1 MTAPTETRAA
11 RPPAYDAGTVGAPR
25 RGRHISA
32 AIAAAIL
39 SLVLGGYI
47 AVGVALVKAAYDPM
61 AGRPLT
67 YDALQRELDSALTLR
82 TAFSLRAGLAAVE
95 DSVIIDGRTGPI
107 LVRWDSLAVLDT
119 TVNPALRPHG
129 FLADEVRRYNDAQR
143 GRLRELEDAESIRGG
158 AQGRAALGAAS
169 GRPAFTAASGRPF
182 FVAQRRPAFSG
193 RIGRPV
199 LIDLRERH
207 NPSVFRSRL
216 MFTVDSAE
224 MGERIVLS
232 PRAVTAGMRVPS
244 PFETR
249 REVLITTKEAPER
262 FALLGARSAVL
273 LHGSGVTPGVAG
285 CPFSTRGDSIN
296 IQCRMPGSAR
306 REVLVAAREQSG
318 TSTLTVAGQYPV
330 HYDGERVTPGRTVAM
345 ASGGLLQL
353 PSRIIGRAPGAMALE
368 RTAVGTLAGTQ
379 WVNGRTVWRHSPDWS
394 TPFARHLVGPSGFGA
409 TSAQA
414 SGRIIPLSLDES
426 LLRDVQRNLE
436 QFTAGRRSVADLGFA
451 LAVIAHARTGEILAV
466 AELGESGPDAPSR
479 VLQAFNIG
487 SAIKP
492 LLTVAALAELP
503 ELGTLEIWNPGGTVN
518 ELWGHSFDRGFDV
531 GGACPVGWIDLRRF
545 LSCSSNLY
553 SASLVAAALQSRDVP
568 RPEFENGGSAP
579 FRLAGVTRNGRRPR
593 MPLDARGAID
603 PDTLN
608 RSALSF
614 GLDSLFGIAT
624 GIEAAIADLGRD
636 SAAWRGLAYHG
647 GGAASAPFGL
657 WPEQSRVGL
666 VLQGQRASLRQLVSV
681 ALGAG
686 EVRITPI
693 HLTQAFGRIV
703 TDRRLV
709 LTFVPSRDTLFAFDS
724 LGLARSPWYAAV
736 RGGLR
741 DVGESGTGAGLA
753 AAGRR
758 ILGPDIVFYGKTG
771 TLNTRPAVIRRRVVD
786 TLVVDDVRTV
796 ITGIR
801 TDTIAPVAV
810 KSLVFALG
818 KPGPARG
825 AALEC
830 GVVGTLYFRFGGDSR
845 AVDDVARA
853 FAEERLWRVL
863 RAHWDRLELC

>member
-1 MTAPTETRAA
+1 M
-11 RPPAYDAGTVGAPR
+11 
-25 RGRHISA
+25 
-32 AIAAAIL
+32 L
-39 SLVLGGYI
+39 
-47 AVGVALVKAAYDPM
+47 
-61 AGRPLT
+61 
-67 YDALQRELDSALTLR
+67 
-82 TAFSLRAGLAAVE
+82 
-95 DSVIIDGRTGPI
+95 IDGRRGPI
-107 LVRWDSLAVLDT
+107 LVRWDSLAVFDT
-119 TVNPALRPHG
+119 TINPALRPHG

-143 GRLRELEDAESIRGG
+143 TRVRRLVDSVSARGG
-158 AQGRAALGAAS
+158 ERRGNTAFPSVDAS
-169 GRPAFTAASGRPF
+169 PRPAVPRSLASPGMTGRRAGI
-182 FVAQRRPAFSG
+182 V
-193 RIGRPV
+193 
-199 LIDLRERH
+199 DLRERH
-207 NPSVFRSRL
+207 NRSVFRSRS
-216 MFTVDSAE
+216 MFVLDAGG
-224 MGERIVLS
+224 MNERIVLA

-249 REVLITTKEAPER
+249 REVLVTTKEAPER
-262 FALLGARSAVL
+262 LALLGARSSVML
-273 LHGSGVTPGVAG
+273 FGRGTTPGVAG
-285 CPFSTRGDSIN
+285 CPFTPRGDSVN

-306 REVLVAAREQSG
+306 REVLVAIDEENGA
-318 TSTLTVAGQYPV
+318 STLTVTGQYPV
-330 HYDGERVTPGRTVAM
+330 HYDGERVGPGHTIAM

-394 TPFARHLVGPSGFGA
+394 TPFARHLVGPGGFGA

-426 LLRDVQRNLE
+426 LLRDLQRNLE
-436 QFTAGRRSVADLGFA
+436 QFTSSRASVADLGFA
-451 LAVIAHARTGEILAV
+451 VAVIAHARTGEILAV
-466 AELGESGPDAPSR
+466 AELGESDPDAPSR
-479 VLQAFNIG
+479 VLQAFNVG

-503 ELGTLEIWNPGGTVN
+503 ELGTLEIRNPGGSVS
-518 ELWGHSFDRGFDV
+518 ELWGHEFIRDFEV

-553 SASLVAAALQSRDVP
+553 SASLVAAALQSRDAP
-568 RPEFENGGSAP
+568 RLVIEGGGTAP
-579 FRLAGVTRNGRRPR
+579 FRLNGSERTGRRPR
-593 MPLDARGAID
+593 LPLDARGTID

-608 RSALSF
+608 RSALSH

-636 SAAWRGLAYHG
+636 SSAWRGLAYHG
-647 GGAASAPFGL
+647 GGLASAPFGL

-666 VLQGQRASLRQLVSV
+666 VLQGERASLRQLVGV

-693 HLTQAFGRIV
+693 HLTQSFGRIV
-703 TDRRLV
+703 TDKRLT
-709 LTFVPSRDTLFAFDS
+709 LTFVPSRDSVASFDS
-724 LGLARSPWYAAV
+724 LGLARAPWYAAV

-741 DVGESGTGAGLA
+741 DVGVSGTGAGLA
-753 AAGRR
+753 EAGRR
-758 ILGPDIVFYGKTG
+758 ILGGDIVFYGKTG

-796 ITGIR
+796 VSGVR
-801 TDTIAPVAV
+801 VDTIAPVAV

-818 KPGPARG
+818 KPGPASG

-830 GVVGTLYFRFGGDSR
+830 GVVGTLYFRFGGDSH

-863 RAHWDRLELC
+863 SAHWERLQLC